1 MPIIFSNEDCFGST
15 AKRSCHDDHHRL
27 HHDGY
32 IRMIMG
38 LMIMVILVISIRMDT
53 DLTVERLSTTTSR
66 HSFHLILIRKKH
78 LSASQIKYDHKITIF
93 NLISKKNHN
102 HHYPIPT
109 SSPLRC
115 TQSGGVPQFLLER
128 LCWVFSTPR

>member
-1 MPIIFSNEDCFGST
+1 MPIIFSNQDCFGST

-38 LMIMVILVISIRMDT
+38 MLIMMIIRMDT

-66 HSFHLILIRKKH
+66 HSFHHILIRKTFV
-78 LSASQIKYDHKITIF
+78 SIT
-93 NLISKKNHN
+93 NK
-102 HHYPIPT
+102 
-109 SSPLRC
+109 
-115 TQSGGVPQFLLER
+115 V
-128 LCWVFSTPR
+128 

>member
-1 MPIIFSNEDCFGST
+1 MPIIFSNQDCFGST

-38 LMIMVILVISIRMDT
+38 LMIMGMMIMGMMIMGMMIMGMMIMVILVISIRMDT

-66 HSFHLILIRKKH
+66 HSFHLILTRKNICQH
-78 LSASQIKYDHKITIF
+78 HK
-93 NLISKKNHN
+93 
-102 HHYPIPT
+102 
-109 SSPLRC
+109 
-115 TQSGGVPQFLLER
+115 
-128 LCWVFSTPR
+128 

>member
-1 MPIIFSNEDCFGST
+1 MPIIFSNQDCFGST
-15 AKRSCHDDHHRL
+15 AKRSCHDDHRRF

-38 LMIMVILVISIRMDT
+38 LMIMGMMIMGMMIMGMMIMVILVISIRMDT

-66 HSFHLILIRKKH
+66 HSFHLILTRKKH

-93 NLISKKNHN
+93 NLISKKIIIIIIPSQ
-102 HHYPIPT
+102 HHHH
-109 SSPLRC
+109 
-115 TQSGGVPQFLLER
+115 
-128 LCWVFSTPR
+128 